1 MRSGI
6 SLWLRE
12 LLLSGGRLGAVLVA
26 KELTEAEVLL
36 LLGWG
41 AGGNDGLGLVLV
53 QLGSGSLVGR
63 GSSNGSG
70 LLDRLCGLS
79 DGLVLLDRS
88 GSKTSLGLPLLS
100 GGRLELLDKGAE
112 DGSTLGGLG
121 LLRGSGGGGLLG
133 LGSLLGGNSRYGGS
147 RLSSGLGGLDNIVGV
162 DGSSSGD

>member
-1 MRSGI
+1 M
-6 SLWLRE
+6 
-12 LLLSGGRLGAVLVA
+12 SGGRLSAVLVA
-26 KELTEAEVLL
+26 KELAEAEVLL

-53 QLGSGSLVGR
+53 QLSSGSLVGR
-63 GSSNGSG
+63 RSSNGSG
-70 LLDRLCGLS
+70 LLDGLGWLS

-121 LLRGSGGGGLLG
+121 LLRGSSGGGGLLS
-133 LGSLLGGNSRYGGS
+133 LGSLLSGYSRYGGNG
-147 RLSSGLGGLDNIVGV
+147 LSSGLGGLDNIVGV
-162 DGSSSGD
+162 DGSSGGD